1 MHTNKGLVGWPFTS
15 EGAHATHEA
24 FKANVDAHLPARP
37 AAVLQRPLPLRA
49 PVARVARDMGD
60 EPRGADFKL
69 YDACAEGRLELVKK
83 WWPLSK
89 HPLHTFKFIV
99 TPSWDEHGQHSFPY
113 FQNVLHAAC
122 EGGHLDVVEYLL
134 ELHFWAFKQDSLGR
148 TPLKIACEHGQA
160 ACAARCLDHT
170 PEVKDEPDGNG
181 QTPFHAA
188 CVAGSTAIADSLYRK
203 GANLSR
209 PALIWHRNDDGTWC
223 KLSVTPL
230 AAAVR
235 SGSKP
240 LVECL
245 LNWGVDS
252 ETPVTCESCA
262 DGECSGD
269 VSGLTPFQLA
279 VLEEHDFASLLK
291 TKVRR
296 RWYVS
301 ALRLRARSRIV

>member
-1 MHTNKGLVGWPFTS
+1 
-15 EGAHATHEA
+15 
-24 FKANVDAHLPARP
+24 
-37 AAVLQRPLPLRA
+37 
-49 PVARVARDMGD
+49 
-60 EPRGADFKL
+60 
-69 YDACAEGRLELVKK
+69 
-83 WWPLSK
+83 
-89 HPLHTFKFIV
+89 
-99 TPSWDEHGQHSFPY
+99 
-113 FQNVLHAAC
+113 
-122 EGGHLDVVEYLL
+122 
-134 ELHFWAFKQDSLGR
+134 
-148 TPLKIACEHGQA
+148 
-160 ACAARCLDHT
+160 
-170 PEVKDEPDGNG
+170 
-181 QTPFHAA
+181 
-188 CVAGSTAIADSLYRK
+188 
-203 GANLSR
+203 
-209 PALIWHRNDDGTWC
+209 LIWHRNDDGTWC

-252 ETPVTCESCA
+252 ETPVKCESCA

-279 VLEEHDFASLLK
+279 VLEGHDFASLLK

>member
-1 MHTNKGLVGWPFTS
+1 
-15 EGAHATHEA
+15 
-24 FKANVDAHLPARP
+24 
-37 AAVLQRPLPLRA
+37 
-49 PVARVARDMGD
+49 MGD

-252 ETPVTCESCA
+252 ETPVKCESCA

-279 VLEEHDFASLLK
+279 VLEGHDFASLLK
-291 TKVRR
+291 TKVCR